1 MAYLIDTDI
10 VLDHLAAVSAATEL
24 LDMLADSTL
33 YISIYLSIITYMET
47 YQGVLRSTH
56 RQEAQEQ
63 FEAFVA
69 VVSTLP
75 LSEEVARRC
84 AELRETLRAQG
95 RRVRARALDLIIAAT
110 ALENNLILVT
120 RNTRDYADIPG
131 LRLHQ
136 T

>member
-10 VLDHLAAVSAATEL
+10 VLDHLAAVSTATEL
-24 LDMLADSTL
+24 LDMLADSAL
-33 YISIYLSIITYMET
+33 SISIITYMEA

-84 AELRETLRAQG
+84 AELREMLRVQG
-95 RRVRARALDLIIAAT
+95 GRVRARALDLIIAAT

-131 LRLHQ
+131 LRLHPM
-136 T
+136 